1 MFLPNSMGTTNI
13 PGTWSREFSEL
24 GDDLL
29 EQMGRLLAGGKGR
42 IAWPTDDGHE
52 FPPAQTGD

>member
-1 MFLPNSMGTTNI
+1 MFLPNSVETTNI

-29 EQMGRLLAGGKGR
+29 EQMVEVPLLAGK
-42 IAWPTDDGHE
+42 PQ
-52 FPPAQTGD
+52 QTG